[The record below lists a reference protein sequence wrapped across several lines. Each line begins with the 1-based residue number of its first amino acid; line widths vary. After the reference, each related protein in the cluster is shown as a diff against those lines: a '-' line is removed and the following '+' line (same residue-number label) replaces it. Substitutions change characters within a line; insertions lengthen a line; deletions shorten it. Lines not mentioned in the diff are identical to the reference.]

1 VAKCR
6 VVIEGEQT
14 DVEMPDGYTD
24 DELDAYTAGL
34 VAGVTL
40 GVGRSSGVDLR
51 VTAWSR
57 KDREQGWQNQS

>member
-1 VAKCR
+1 
-6 VVIEGEQT
+6 
-14 DVEMPDGYTD
+14 MPDGYTD